1 MAPMMGA
8 TTGIQASPQRESP
21 YWARAESSAGSA
33 APNRLWGFRPGTVE
47 PPRGVT
53 PPPDDQADDDGGG
66 SQPLRSPWP
75 LQTAEGSQDQH
86 RGAKEL
92 IDKII
97 DRRFRGISD
106 AEGARNRRRLIG
118 YAVVREVADVDD
130 QLRQNIR
137 QNLAPWEDADDG
149 LPQSHGR
156 IGVGSGYPTGH
167 EHGKHDSEAIS
178 HAMAIVSQ
186 PEWRPLAP
194 SRSTSATAPLPT
206 HSAANLVMSESSTRF
221 FTPTGHTWAKAWAS
235 FNKTC
240 GDTSPRSAHDLH

>member
-1 MAPMMGA
+1 MEAAANPLDPHGPCRQQRAPR
-8 TTGIQASPQRESP
+8 TSTGVPKNS
-21 YWARAESSAGSA
+21 
-33 APNRLWGFRPGTVE
+33 LT
-47 PPRGVT
+47 
-53 PPPDDQADDDGGG
+53 
-66 SQPLRSPWP
+66 
-75 LQTAEGSQDQH
+75 
-86 RGAKEL
+86 
-92 IDKII
+92 KII
-97 DRRFRGISD
+97 DRRSRGISG
-106 AEGARNRRRLIG
+106 AEGARNRRRLLG

-167 EHGKHDSEAIS
+167 EHGKHASEAIS

-194 SRSTSATAPLPT
+194 SRSTSATASFPT
-206 HSAANLVMSESSTRF
+206 HSAANLVMSEYSTRS

-235 FNKTC
+235 FNKNMW
-240 GDTSPRSAHDLH
+240 